1 VHELAAQ
8 NVGNIDL
15 ISFTCLVSADFS
27 FGAQAA
33 RIPVEQIHNVYQ
45 VPTELQ
51 LK

>member
-1 VHELAAQ
+1 VHEQAAQ

-15 ISFTCLVSADFS
+15 IGFTWLVSADFA
-27 FGAQAA
+27 FGPRAA